1 MSERKE
7 EGGGRL
13 GAGGWVLLVL
23 GLGVALGV
31 LLAAIPLPDVD
42 PRPPFRFERFEDVAV
57 VLSTVAVAL
66 LVALLVVYIRTY
78 RDTQANFALG
88 LVLVRI
94 ALLVQS
100 VLTSPVLLGA
110 FGHRLGGLGPFF
122 FFAEAFKAAAFSLFL
137 YLSLQ

>member
-1 MSERKE
+1 MGERKE
-7 EGGGRL
+7 KVDGRM

-23 GLGVALGV
+23 VLGVALGV
-31 LLAAIPLPDVD
+31 LLAALPQPAVV
-42 PRPPFRFERFEDVAV
+42 RPPFRFEQFEDVAV
-57 VLSTVAVAL
+57 VLSTVAVVL

-88 LVLVRI
+88 LVLVLI

-122 FFAEAFKAAAFSLFL
+122 FFAEVFKATAFSIFL